1 VVVIKYAMNIENQGS
16 QVFIKVSGKRLAEEY
31 ALLLTSLSI
40 PASVIHYEHSW
51 SIGVA
56 TENYPVVIQEIE
68 KYEKDGRIE
77 RHKSRF
83 DHIKFQNI
91 NKFQFFGVFFVLAL
105 FHFFRVYYPELNI
118 VRLGRSSA
126 SAINEGEWFRAVTA
140 LTLHSGIKHL
150 FSNIFFGG
158 IVVFSLSTLVGTGK
172 AWFLGLLSGFLGNMM
187 NAWYYGSA
195 HNSIGA
201 STAVFGVVGI
211 LGGLQFFSSFR
222 ERKMFAWLPFAAAL
236 AMLAFLGSS
245 LRTDVLAHFFGFV
258 AGVPI
263 GLVSGKIYSARKIE
277 GAFVQNILFFSF
289 IMTVV
294 SCWMVA
300 FGFF

>member
-1 VVVIKYAMNIENQGS
+1 MDIENQGS
-16 QVFIKVSGKRLAEEY
+16 QIFIKVSSKRLADEY

-40 PASVIHYEHSW
+40 PVSVLHYEHSW
-51 SIGVA
+51 SIGVNV
-56 TENYPVVIQEIE
+56 ENYPLVIQEIE

-83 DHIKFQNI
+83 DHINFQNI
-91 NKFQFFGVFFVLAL
+91 DKFQFFGVFIALAL

-140 LTLHSGIKHL
+140 LTLHSGVRHL
-150 FSNIFFGG
+150 SSNIFFGG
-158 IVVFSLSTLVGTGK
+158 IVVFSLSSLVGTGK
-172 AWFLGLLSGFLGNMM
+172 AWFLALLSGFLGNMM

-211 LGGLQFFSSFR
+211 LGGLQFFSNFR

-263 GLVSGKIYSARKIE
+263 GLVTGKIYSTRKIE
-277 GAFVQNILFFSF
+277 GTVVQNILFISSAMIVF
-289 IMTVV
+289 I
-294 SCWMVA
+294 CWTIA